1 MQLQQIQ
8 PLRHHPVYVY
18 WHNRKSSDF
27 KYLCVYIDL
36 VSTALLLS
44 YEEVKHIV
52 EVDENI
58 LAVFTIDPKEKI
70 SDIFIAPDAEI
81 NKSFIEILTSNID
94 LKFKKID
101 KGDSTAEEDKSRS
114 QMIGKHRWDIS
125 EYDKIRV
132 IKVYEANRL
141 IVVLA
146 KSHTKPGDTADAV
159 LGYLYECNDDE
170 QEQQEE
176 SPPCLF

>member
-1 MQLQQIQ
+1 MCI
-8 PLRHHPVYVY
+8 Y
-18 WHNRKSSDF
+18 WSCL
-27 KYLCVYIDL
+27 Y
-36 VSTALLLS
+36 
-44 YEEVKHIV
+44 HIV
-52 EVDENI
+52 VIVWRDKTHSWSRRKDTI
-58 LAVFTIDPKEKI
+58 AVFTIDSKEKI
-70 SDIFIAPDAEI
+70 SDIFIAPDAKI
-81 NKSFIEILTSNID
+81 DKSFIEIVTSNLN

-101 KGDSTAEEDKSRS
+101 KGASSAEEDKSRT
-114 QMIGKHRWDIS
+114 QIIGKHLWDIS

-146 KSHTKPGDTADAV
+146 KSHTLPGDTADTV